1 MSGIII
7 EPATSIDAIERNF
20 ARLNEAV
27 VALQGGSI
35 AIENIEGYENLATK
49 LYVEEEI
56 STVRYAVGDIH
67 ITEDETDPKDKFGY
81 GTWAIISRGHVLAGV
96 DVPPENE
103 PEYEQDQDFQTPGQ
117 TGGEKEHTLTVE
129 EIPEHEHITVAGE
142 YFGKYAADGGSG
154 QENWSYQTSMP
165 DDKKW
170 EGYFTGKTGSNQPH
184 NNLQPYYCVYIWKR
198 TA

>member
-7 EPATSIDAIERNF
+7 EPATSIEAIERNF
-20 ARLNEAV
+20 SRLNEAV

-56 STVRYAVGDIH
+56 ENVRYAVGDIY
-67 ITEDETDPKDKFGY
+67 ISETSEDPKDKFGY
-81 GTWAIISRGHVLAGV
+81 GTWQLISEGRALVGV
-96 DVPPENE
+96 SVD
-103 PEYEQDQDFQTPGQ
+103 DQDFQAAGQ
-117 TGGEKEHTLTVE
+117 TGGEKKHTLTVQE
-129 EIPEHEHITVAGE
+129 LPRHRHQINGQTSDSRSGGDQIMRKG
-142 YFGKYAADGGSG
+142 GGSKVPT
-154 QENWSYQTSMP
+154 EP
-165 DDKKW
+165 
-170 EGYFTGKTGSNQPH
+170 EGGNQPH